1 MISRRYIRWK
11 QHDIGGIAVAHTQR
25 QMTRSSLRSLRLNIF
40 LVAALPRWGN
50 VMPIIT
56 IYQGASGEGQ
66 ELAEAVA
73 QALGYRC
80 VGREVLVAASRRYG
94 IPEAK
99 LNEIVEK
106 GPPWWEHLVR
116 DLRPYKIA
124 LQASLCELAREGKMV
139 YHGHLGHELLSGIG
153 HVLKVLLTAPI
164 EYRVEQVQQRQNL
177 TEGAA
182 RHYIEAVDK
191 ARSRRLM
198 EMFRADWRDPN
209 RYDLILNM
217 GKMSREGAQRM
228 LIEAAKLEEYQPTPL
243 SNQAFNDLAL
253 GSRVLATLLASP
265 DVQGSALEVR
275 ADSGHIHVKG
285 RVDDGMD
292 YEVVKLVQNVP
303 GVIKVTTDL
312 YSVPPEGVLRI

>member
-1 MISRRYIRWK
+1 MI
-11 QHDIGGIAVAHTQR
+11 
-25 QMTRSSLRSLRLNIF
+25 
-40 LVAALPRWGN
+40 

-66 ELAEAVA
+66 ELAETVA

-99 LNEIVEK
+99 LNEIVDK
-106 GPPWWEHLVR
+106 GPYWWERLLR

-124 LQASLCELAREGKMV
+124 LQATLCELARDGKVV

-153 HVLKVLLTAPI
+153 HVLKVLLTAPM
-164 EYRVEQVQQRQNL
+164 EYRMEQIRARQSL
-177 TEGAA
+177 SDSAA

-198 EMFRADWRDPN
+198 AMFGADWRNPN
-209 RYDLILNM
+209 RYDLVLNLSR
-217 GKMSREGAQRM
+217 MSREGAKRVI
-228 LIEAAKLEEYQPTPL
+228 LDAAQLADYQATPA
-243 SNQAFNDLAL
+243 SHQAFSDLAL
-253 GSRVLATLLASP
+253 RSRVHATLFASP
-265 DVQGSALEVR
+265 DVQGLAVEVC
-275 ADSGHIHVKG
+275 ADRGHIHVKG
-285 RVDDGMD
+285 RVDEGME
-292 YEVVKLVQNVP
+292 YEVVRLVENVP

-312 YSVPPEGVLRI
+312 YSALPEGVLRI